1 VTTNRSAPGTC
12 PHRLTSEEYTRNFA
26 DAHPPLTRHQALVES
41 DRCYFCFDAPCVQ
54 ACPTGIDIPSF
65 IRKIATGN
73 VKGSAQDILSENA
86 FGAMCARVCP
96 TEVLCEGACVRNAQE
111 HKAVAIGALQRY
123 ATDWLLERGVQVFE
137 RAPATGRRIAVV
149 GGGPAA
155 LSCAHRLATLGH
167 GVTVFEARE
176 KLGGLNEYGVAAY
189 KVAGGIAQR
198 EVDYLLAVG
207 GIEVR
212 LRQRLGHEISLTQLR
227 REYDAVFLGIGLG
240 AVNAL
245 GLDGQTL
252 PGVQDAIDYI
262 ATLRQTPALDTL
274 PIGRSV
280 VVIGGGMT
288 AIDIATQSRLLG
300 AEDVT
305 IVYRRGPEQMG
316 ASAKEQDWAQTHGVR
331 IKHWARPVRLLAA
344 NGQLSGVEF
353 EATRSDGA
361 GQLTGTGE
369 HFTLPAD
376 MLFKAIG
383 QLLLRESLDGNL
395 ELLDTD
401 SGRIA
406 VDAER
411 RTSLPGVWAG
421 GDCVGGGRDLTVV
434 AVQDGKLAA
443 LSIDRTL
450 RLARAAN
457 AHREPTHHG

>member
-1 VTTNRSAPGTC
+1 MGPNSRAPGIQGQ
-12 PHRLTSEEYTRNFA
+12 RLGEDDYARNFA
-26 DAHPPLTRHQALVES
+26 DAHPPLTHHQALVES
-41 DRCYFCFDAPCVQ
+41 DRCYYCYDAPCVQ

-73 VKGSAQDILSENA
+73 VKGAARDILGENA

-96 TEVLCEGACVRNAQE
+96 TEVLCEGACVRTAQE
-111 HKAVAIGALQRY
+111 HKPVAIGALQRY
-123 ATDWLLERGVQVFE
+123 ATDWLFEHGVQVFE
-137 RAPATGRRIAVV
+137 RAPPTGRRIAVV
-149 GGGPAA
+149 GGGPAG

-212 LRQRLGHEISLTQLR
+212 LGQRLGHEISLAHLR
-227 REYDAVFLGIGLG
+227 RGYDAVFLGIGLG

-262 ATLRQTPALDTL
+262 ATLRQTQALSRL

-305 IVYRRGPEQMG
+305 IVYRRGPQQMG

-331 IKHWARPVRLLAA
+331 IKHWARPVQLLAA
-344 NGQLSGVEF
+344 NGGLSGVEF
-353 EATRSDGA
+353 ERTRGDGT
-361 GQLTGTGE
+361 GQLSGTGE
-369 HFTLPAD
+369 RFTLPAD

-383 QLLLRESLDGNL
+383 QVLLRDSLGGTLD
-395 ELLDTD
+395 LLDTQA
-401 SGRIA
+401 GRMA

-411 RTSLPGVWAG
+411 RTSVPGVWAG
-421 GDCVGGGRDLTVV
+421 GDCVAGSRDLTVV

-450 RLARAAN
+450 RPAQAALVN
-457 AHREPTHHG
+457 RESSQHG